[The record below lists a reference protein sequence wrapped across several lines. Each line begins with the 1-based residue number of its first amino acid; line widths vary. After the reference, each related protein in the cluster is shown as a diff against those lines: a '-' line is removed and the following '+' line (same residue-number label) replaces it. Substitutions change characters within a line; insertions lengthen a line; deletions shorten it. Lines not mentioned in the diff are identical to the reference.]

1 LVLPRKPGR
10 VKLGAMDLVFE
21 SQEINRYEQWL
32 ETPAGRSYVEASWAL
47 LDRVLDWRPG
57 WRVLDVGCGLG
68 VHLKRLQE
76 RGMLVSGLEAGP
88 VAAGLAARRLG
99 SKVEVEVGDAH
110 ELPYEDNSFDA
121 VVMVNTL
128 ELVERRAQALAEASR
143 VACSRLCVISLNSFS
158 PAGLIWRRSGSQHP
172 LHRGRPLS
180 LIALW
185 RLVREVLGPV
195 PQNWAGAL
203 SWPSVMVGR
212 WPFSPLLGVCAAV
225 TPRLMTT
232 PLIVE
237 SPASRRPAQ
246 PATVHGQVS
255 VLHRIK

>member
-1 LVLPRKPGR
+1 
-10 VKLGAMDLVFE
+10 MDQVFE
-21 SQEINRYEQWL
+21 SQEISRYEQWL
-32 ETPAGRSYVEASWAL
+32 ETPAGQSYVEASWTL
-47 LDRVLDWRPG
+47 MDRVLDWRPG

-68 VHLKRLQE
+68 VHLQKLQE
-76 RGMLVSGLEAGP
+76 RGMLVSGLDAGP
-88 VAAGLAARRLG
+88 VTASLAARRLG
-99 SKVEVEVGDAH
+99 PKVEIEVGDAH

-128 ELVERRAQALAEASR
+128 EMVERRAQALAEASR

-158 PAGLIWRRSGSQHP
+158 AAGILWRRPGSQHP

-180 LIALW
+180 LLTLW

-232 PLIVE
+232 PLVVE
-237 SPASRRPAQ
+237 SSAGRRAPQ
-246 PATVHGQVS
+246 PAAVHGRVS
-255 VLHRIK
+255 VLQRVK

>member
-1 LVLPRKPGR
+1 LPPEPGR
-10 VKLGAMDLVFE
+10 DKLDHMDQVFE
-21 SQEINRYEQWL
+21 SPEISRYEAWL
-32 ETPAGRSYVEASWAL
+32 ETPAGQSYAEASWAL

-57 WRVLDVGCGLG
+57 WRILDIGCGLG

-88 VAAGLAARRLG
+88 VAASLAARRLG
-99 SKVEVEVGDAH
+99 EKVDIEVGDAH
-110 ELPYEDNSFDA
+110 DLPYEDNSFDA

-128 ELVERRAQALAEASR
+128 ELVERRAQVLAEASR
-143 VACSRLCVISLNSFS
+143 VAGSRLCVISLNSFS
-158 PAGLIWRRSGSQHP
+158 PAGFLWRRPGSQHP
-172 LHRGRPLS
+172 LHRGNPLS
-180 LIALW
+180 LLALW
-185 RLVREVLGPV
+185 HLVREVLGPV

-203 SWPSVMVGR
+203 SWPAVMVGR

-232 PLIVE
+232 PLVVE
-237 SPASRRPAQ
+237 SPATGSAAQ
-246 PATVHGQVS
+246 PAAIHGRVS

>member
-1 LVLPRKPGR
+1 
-10 VKLGAMDLVFE
+10 MDHVFE
-21 SQEINRYEQWL
+21 SQEISRYERWL
-32 ETPAGRSYVEASWAL
+32 ESPAGRDYVEASWAL

-68 VHLKRLQE
+68 VHLKRLQA

-88 VAAGLAARRLG
+88 VAASLAANRLG
-99 SKVEVEVGDAH
+99 PKVEVEVGDAH
-110 ELPYEDNSFDA
+110 DLPYEDNSFDA

-128 ELVERRAQALAEASR
+128 ELVERRAQVLAEASR
-143 VACSRLCVISLNSFS
+143 VAGSRLCIITLNSFS
-158 PAGLIWRRSGSQHP
+158 VAGLIHRWTGSPHP
-172 LHRGRPLS
+172 LHNGSPMS
-180 LIALW
+180 LVTLW

-203 SWPSVMVGR
+203 SWPSAMVGR
-212 WPFSPLLGVCAAV
+212 WPFSSLLGVCAAV

-232 PLIVE
+232 PLVVE
-237 SPASRRPAQ
+237 SAASGRAQ
-246 PATVHGQVS
+246 PAAVHGRVS